1 MICHWWSF
9 PQETAV
15 LGGSFRA
22 VLSGFHTPIGETG
35 VLHALESETTKSH
48 RVTNCIPFCSSVLS
62 TRKTGPQG
70 QRPNSNRTGGEAG
83 KLRADLVAAQALTDI
98 AQRRTPFA
106 NDSLVPVSAHVHTF
120 VSRCS
125 VKFGI
130 LKFGKYLVY
139 RPLRYAFLP
148 LDAPAS
154 SRSCATTYNVFKRGA
169 GTVVV
174 GFLFRFEFQLPYTLH
189 ERRTPHTHTRTH

>member
-1 MICHWWSF
+1 MALFGPFSAGF
-9 PQETAV
+9 TRRSAKQGYFMRSNQKLPKATALRTV
-15 LGGSFRA
+15 FRFA
-22 VLSGFHTPIGETG
+22 QVF
-35 VLHALESETTKSH
+35 
-48 RVTNCIPFCSSVLS
+48 LS

-174 GFLFRFEFQLPYTLH
+174 GFLFRFDFQLPYTLH

>member
-15 LGGSFRA
+15 IGGSFRA

-83 KLRADLVAAQALTDI
+83 KLRAGAGRSAPGADRYCTASHSLCERFIGTSVSSCSHCTDLY
-98 AQRRTPFA
+98 
-106 NDSLVPVSAHVHTF
+106 
-120 VSRCS
+120 
-125 VKFGI
+125 
-130 LKFGKYLVY
+130 GKV
-139 RPLRYAFLP
+139 
-148 LDAPAS
+148 
-154 SRSCATTYNVFKRGA
+154 CATAVRSSSSNSSQQQFGSAISIAVYFT
-169 GTVVV
+169 
-174 GFLFRFEFQLPYTLH
+174 
-189 ERRTPHTHTRTH
+189 